1 MRNDER
7 RKQIVEIVMEEDSI
21 RVSDLIERVDGSA
34 ATVRRDLTFLEQN
47 GYILRKHGFVKYVQ
61 PEMVQSIE
69 FSPEMIEIAKAAA
82 KLVQDGDT
90 IMLDS
95 GFSTLALA
103 YQLTSVNNLTVI
115 TNSIP
120 VAALYN
126 SIEHIQT
133 YVTGGFLHIQT
144 YVTGGFLRVRENALV
159 GTDAIESI
167 RKMHAVKVFISTSGI
182 RQTSGL
188 TCVSAFQE
196 DVKRA
201 FVNAADKVILLAT
214 DKKFEKDA
222 VRVFATFDQIDTIIT
237 NKPIESKVL
246 LQSLNMN
253 NVEVIIA

>member
-7 RKQIVEIVMEEDSI
+7 RKQIVEIVMEEESI
-21 RVSDLIERVDGSA
+21 RVSDLIDRVDGSA

-69 FSPEMIEIAKAAA
+69 FSPEMLEIAKAAA
-82 KLVQDGDT
+82 KLVEDGDT

-120 VAALYN
+120 VAALFN
-126 SIEHIQT
+126 SIEH
-133 YVTGGFLHIQT
+133 FQT

-167 RKMHAVKVFISTSGI
+167 RKMHAVKVFISTTGI
-182 RQTSGL
+182 RETSGL
-188 TCVSAFQE
+188 TCVSTFQE

-214 DKKFEKDA
+214 DPKFGKDA

-237 NKPIESKVL
+237 NKQKKKKVL
-246 LQSLNMN
+246 LQSLDKN

>member
-1 MRNDER
+1 MRNDDR
-7 RKQIVEIVMEEDSI
+7 RKQIVEIVMAEDSI
-21 RVSDLIERVDGSA
+21 RVSDLIDRVDGSA

-82 KLVQDGDT
+82 KLVEDGDT

-103 YQLTSVNNLTVI
+103 YQLIGMNNLTVI

-120 VAALYN
+120 IAALFN
-126 SIEHIQT
+126 SIE
-133 YVTGGFLHIQT
+133 HIQT

-159 GTDAIESI
+159 GTDAVESI
-167 RKMHAVKVFISTSGI
+167 EKMHAAKVFLSTTGV
-182 RQTSGL
+182 RETSGL

-201 FVNAADKVILLAT
+201 YVNAADKVILLAT
-214 DKKFEKDA
+214 DQKFGKDA
-222 VRVFATFDQIDTIIT
+222 VRVFATFEQIDTIVT
-237 NKPIESKVL
+237 NKPVASKVL
-246 LQSLNMN
+246 VQKLEKC
-253 NVEVIIA
+253 NVEVIVA

>member
-1 MRNDER
+1 MRNDDR
-7 RKQIVEIVMEEDSI
+7 RKQILEIVMAEDSI
-21 RVSDLIERVDGSA
+21 RVSDLIDRVDGSA

-82 KLVQDGDT
+82 KLVEEGDT

-103 YQLTSVNNLTVI
+103 YQLISMNNLTVI

-120 VAALYN
+120 IAALFN
-126 SIEHIQT
+126 SIE
-133 YVTGGFLHIQT
+133 HIQT

-159 GTDAIESI
+159 GTDAVESI
-167 RKMHAVKVFISTSGI
+167 EKMHAGKVFLSTTGV
-182 RQTSGL
+182 RETSGL

-201 FVNAADKVILLAT
+201 YVNAADHVILLAT
-214 DKKFEKDA
+214 DQKLGKDA
-222 VRVFATFDQIDTIIT
+222 VRVFATFEQIDTIIT
-237 NKPIESKVL
+237 NKPVASKVL
-246 LQSLNMN
+246 AQTLEKC
-253 NVEVIIA
+253 NVEVIVA

>member
-1 MRNDER
+1 
-7 RKQIVEIVMEEDSI
+7 
-21 RVSDLIERVDGSA
+21 
-34 ATVRRDLTFLEQN
+34 
-47 GYILRKHGFVKYVQ
+47 
-61 PEMVQSIE
+61 MVQSIE

-103 YQLTSVNNLTVI
+103 YQLTGVNNLTVI

-126 SIEHIQT
+126 SID
-133 YVTGGFLHIQT
+133 HIQT

-246 LQSLNMN
+246 LQSLKMN

>member
-7 RKQIVEIVMEEDSI
+7 RKQIVEIVMEEESI
-21 RVSDLIERVDGSA
+21 RVSDLIDRVDGSA

-69 FSPEMIEIAKAAA
+69 FSPEMLEIAKAAA
-82 KLVQDGDT
+82 KLVEDGDT

-126 SIEHIQT
+126 SRARS
-133 YVTGGFLHIQT
+133 GFLFIPVPHNLLKEILSLW
-144 YVTGGFLRVRENALV
+144 GFLQPVRIH
-159 GTDAIESI
+159 T
-167 RKMHAVKVFISTSGI
+167 
-182 RQTSGL
+182 
-188 TCVSAFQE
+188 
-196 DVKRA
+196 
-201 FVNAADKVILLAT
+201 
-214 DKKFEKDA
+214 
-222 VRVFATFDQIDTIIT
+222 
-237 NKPIESKVL
+237 
-246 LQSLNMN
+246 
-253 NVEVIIA
+253 

>member
-7 RKQIVEIVMEEDSI
+7 RKQIVEIVMKEDSI

-47 GYILRKHGFVKYVQ
+47 GSILRKHGFVKYVQ

-69 FSPEMIEIAKAAA
+69 FSPEMIGIAKAAA
-82 KLVQDGDT
+82 KLVEDGDT

-120 VAALYN
+120 VAALFN
-126 SIEHIQT
+126 SIE
-133 YVTGGFLHIQT
+133 HIQT

-167 RKMHAVKVFISTSGI
+167 RKMHAVKVFISTTGI
-182 RQTSGL
+182 RETSGL
-188 TCVSAFQE
+188 TCVSTFQE

-214 DKKFEKDA
+214 DQKFGKDA

-246 LQSLNMN
+246 LQSLDKN

>member
-1 MRNDER
+1 
-7 RKQIVEIVMEEDSI
+7 
-21 RVSDLIERVDGSA
+21 
-34 ATVRRDLTFLEQN
+34 
-47 GYILRKHGFVKYVQ
+47 
-61 PEMVQSIE
+61 MVQSIE
-69 FSPEMIEIAKAAA
+69 FSPEMLEIAKAAA
-82 KLVQDGDT
+82 KLVEDGDT

-120 VAALYN
+120 VAALFN
-126 SIEHIQT
+126 SIE
-133 YVTGGFLHIQT
+133 HIQT
-144 YVTGGFLRVRENALV
+144 YVTGGFLRVRENARV

-167 RKMHAVKVFISTSGI
+167 RKMHAVKVFISTTGI
-182 RQTSGL
+182 RETSGL
-188 TCVSAFQE
+188 TCVSTFQE

-214 DKKFEKDA
+214 DQKFGKDA

-246 LQSLNMN
+246 LQSLDKN

>member
-82 KLVQDGDT
+82 KLVEDGDT

-103 YQLTSVNNLTVI
+103 YQLTGVNNLTVI

-120 VAALYN
+120 VATLYN
-126 SIEHIQT
+126 SID
-133 YVTGGFLHIQT
+133 HIQT

-167 RKMHAVKVFISTSGI
+167 RKMHAEKVFISTTGI

-222 VRVFATFDQIDTIIT
+222 VRVFATFDQVDTIIT

-246 LQSLNMN
+246 LQSLNKN

>member
-1 MRNDER
+1 MRNDDR
-7 RKQIVEIVMEEDSI
+7 RKQILEIVMAEDSI
-21 RVSDLIERVDGSA
+21 RVSDLIDRVDGSA

-82 KLVQDGDT
+82 KLVEEGDT

-103 YQLTSVNNLTVI
+103 YQLISMNNLTVI

-120 VAALYN
+120 IAALFN
-126 SIEHIQT
+126 SVE
-133 YVTGGFLHIQT
+133 HIQT

-159 GTDAIESI
+159 GTDAVESI
-167 RKMHAVKVFISTSGI
+167 EKMHAGKVFLSTTGV
-182 RQTSGL
+182 RETSGL

-201 FVNAADKVILLAT
+201 YVNAADHVILLAT
-214 DKKFEKDA
+214 DQKLGKDA
-222 VRVFATFDQIDTIIT
+222 VRVFATFEQIDTIIT
-237 NKPIESKVL
+237 NKPVASKVL
-246 LQSLNMN
+246 AQTLEKC
-253 NVEVIIA
+253 NVEVIVA

>member
-7 RKQIVEIVMEEDSI
+7 RKQILEIVMEDDSI

-69 FSPEMIEIAKAAA
+69 FSTEMIEIAKAAA
-82 KLVQDGDT
+82 KMVEDGDT

-103 YQLTSVNNLTVI
+103 YQLTGVNNLTVI

-120 VAALYN
+120 IAALYN

-133 YVTGGFLHIQT
+133 YVI
-144 YVTGGFLRVRENALV
+144 GGFLRVRENAMV
-159 GTDAIESI
+159 GSDAVESI
-167 RKMHAVKVFISTSGI
+167 GMMHAGKVFLSTTGVRES
-182 RQTSGL
+182 TGL

-201 FVNAADKVILLAT
+201 YVKAADKVILLAT
-214 DKKFEKDA
+214 DQKFGKDA
-222 VRVFATFDQIDTIIT
+222 VRVFATFDQIDTIVT
-237 NKPIESKVL
+237 NKPVESKI
-246 LQSLNMN
+246 LQQNLEKN
-253 NVEVIIA
+253 NVEVVIA